1 MFRCTAVVAYLFR
14 QNKRAQAIQTRWTPR
29 QMDMKQTV
37 NLRTLTELSILVE
50 NKKVS
55 ESSCPRMSDHLL
67 HMICPAGIII
77 SIRYDPEDVFKET
90 EHFTRGFSACG
101 DHDFWRGHPAE
112 VLGEFIVCKFLD
124 IILIQ
129 MLDVCLV
136 SDSLVFYCLWH
147 LSGRQ
152 GHFSRRFGVRF
163 TLSTFACCPFL
174 EFFLLLEFPIENRTR
189 GFVFHSAG
197 RLDRNSLRTIV
208 ALVRRTMRAAA
219 PHVDLDNLVLS
230 TTAHIESFARRT
242 VPLCAEGENIPSKVV
257 LFCSVIRYKFSYVK

>member
-90 EHFTRGFSACG
+90 EISPEGFRLVVIMTFGEDIPLKCLANSSFASSSTLSSSKCLTCVSSLTRWFSIVFGTCRG
-101 DHDFWRGHPAE
+101 DMDTLAVDSG
-112 VLGEFIVCKFLD
+112 L
-124 IILIQ
+124 
-129 MLDVCLV
+129 
-136 SDSLVFYCLWH
+136 DSLC
-147 LSGRQ
+147 R
-152 GHFSRRFGVRF
+152 
-163 TLSTFACCPFL
+163 
-174 EFFLLLEFPIENRTR
+174 LL
-189 GFVFHSAG
+189 
-197 RLDRNSLRTIV
+197 
-208 ALVRRTMRAAA
+208 RAARF
-219 PHVDLDNLVLS
+219 S
-230 TTAHIESFARRT
+230 SF
-242 VPLCAEGENIPSKVV
+242 
-257 LFCSVIRYKFSYVK
+257 FCCWSFL